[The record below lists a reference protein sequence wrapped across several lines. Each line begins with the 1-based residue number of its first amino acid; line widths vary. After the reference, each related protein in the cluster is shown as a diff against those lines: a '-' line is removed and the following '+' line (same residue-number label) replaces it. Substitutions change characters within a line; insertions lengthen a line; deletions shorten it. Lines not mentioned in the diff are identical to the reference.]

1 MSTRIARLSAI
12 VLLLFGALFVNLN
25 VITVVQADGLANHPA
40 NRRVIIREYQIERG
54 PIVAGE
60 EAIARSIETDGELRY
75 LREYPEGEL
84 YAHLTGY
91 YSFILQRAGLEA
103 ALNEQLTGRPTE
115 VVAQNLGELVGARDR
130 AGNAVELTI
139 SPAGQQAAR
148 EALAGREGAVV
159 AVDPVTGAVL
169 VSYANPTY
177 DPGPLSS
184 HSAAEVREA
193 WDRLRDDPDRPLV
206 DRAIRETYPPG
217 STFKLVTTA
226 AALERGLE
234 PTTLFPDETVYDVP
248 QTTAD
253 IGNFGDGP
261 CGNGVEI
268 DLRDALRV
276 SCNTVFARIGVDLGD
291 RVLID
296 QAEAFGFNRQPPYE
310 LDVVRSFIPQELDV
324 PATAQSAIGQR
335 DVRATPLQMALL
347 AGSIAN
353 GGELMRPHVVAR
365 IRDPSGRQLSGP
377 DAGPWTHGTLD
388 GRAVSPRTAQQLQ
401 AMMVDVV
408 ASGTGRAA
416 AIDGVRVGGK
426 TGTAQSSATPDVW
439 FVGFADD
446 RVAIA
451 VVLADAGDGATGGQ
465 LAAPIGR
472 TVIEALL
479 VEER

>member
-1 MSTRIARLSAI
+1 MSTRITRLAT
-12 VLLLFGALFVNLN
+12 VALLLFGALFVNLN
-25 VITVVQADGLANHPA
+25 LITVVQSDDLANHPA

-54 PIVAGE
+54 PIVVGE
-60 EAIARSIETDGELRY
+60 EAVARSIETEGELRY
-75 LREYPEGEL
+75 LREYPDGEL

-115 VVAQNLGELVGARDR
+115 VVAQNLGELIGARDR

-139 SPAGQQAAR
+139 SQAGQQAAR

-159 AVDPVTGAVL
+159 AIDPVAGAVL

-206 DRAIRETYPPG
+206 DRVTRETYPPG
-217 STFKLVTTA
+217 SVFKLITTA

-234 PTTLFPDETVYDVP
+234 PTTTFPDEAVYDVP

-253 IGNFGDGP
+253 IGNFGGGP
-261 CGNGVEI
+261 CGDGVEI
-268 DLRDALRV
+268 DLSNALRV
-276 SCNTVFARIGVDLGD
+276 SCNTVFARIAVDLGD
-291 RVLID
+291 RILIE
-296 QAEAFGFNRQPPYE
+296 QAEAFGFNRSPPYE
-310 LDVVRSFIPQELDV
+310 LDVVRSAIPQQLDV

-335 DVRATPLQMALL
+335 DVRATPMQMALV
-347 AGSIAN
+347 AGAIATD
-353 GGELMRPHVVAR
+353 GQLMRPHVVAR

-408 ASGTGRAA
+408 TSGTGREA

-426 TGTAQSSATPDVW
+426 TGTAQGSGTPDVW

-446 RVAIA
+446 QVAIA
-451 VVLADAGDGATGGQ
+451 VVLPDAGEDATGGR
-465 LAAPIGR
+465 LAAPVAR
-472 TVIEALL
+472 TVLEALL
-479 VEER
+479 AEEA